1 MMRSRRSVEWPKPLP
16 QITVFAFQTIDV
28 RADEPDSTQR
38 CLGGIAVR
46 VADIQFHIQKA
57 RMSSWSRRISFQV
70 DVAGIIQIMGT
81 SLYSRSDTPIR
92 ELLQNAHDAIQRR
105 RLNDLSYKGQIQIR
119 TDPEKHTLEVSD
131 DGIGL
136 TADEAE
142 KYLGTLGIGI
152 TGLLKG
158 RHPSADAP
166 AAVGDMLIGQF
177 GIGLFSAFLLADRI
191 VVESRKV
198 GGDEGIRWA
207 AGEGTEIELQ
217 SCDRTEPG
225 TTIRLE
231 LKEDHHKLAE
241 SPAAIEAAVK
251 EYADYLPIP
260 IHVNGMAQRANVIN
274 AAWFDPTPDP
284 EAVELALEEKF
295 SEAPLDIIPIRVESP
310 VSIAGALYVTP
321 QRTPGFAGEP
331 VLTTTIRR
339 MVISRDTQGL
349 LPQWA
354 TFLRGVL
361 ELNDCSPTASREDLV
376 RDAKFEAVRIQLE
389 KMLFEHFEGLMKSD
403 PARLEA
409 VLSWHRY
416 SLAGAALSDR
426 RLRDLL
432 RQTYR
437 FMTSA
442 GPMTCDEILNRSA
455 ADPLF
460 ESESDRV
467 VWYNTDRRQEQWV
480 NTLFN
485 RNDVPCVQTL
495 RSFEESLLAS
505 MAGDVATTKGESIDL
520 RIASPSADGF
530 ASQILGVHDMQD
542 APPEWQDFLE
552 STEARIM
559 IASFRTEQP
568 VMAFLNDRHE
578 LQKTYEELKRQG
590 TVPSGF
596 QRLIDSHFS
605 ADEPSRNE
613 VLLNRNHRLVKR
625 VLEQRPGT
633 PLASVLRLLV
643 ISALNSAGA
652 AVPLAAHSQQS
663 DDLDW
668 IAEALWGQKR

>member
-1 MMRSRRSVEWPKPLP
+1 
-16 QITVFAFQTIDV
+16 
-28 RADEPDSTQR
+28 
-38 CLGGIAVR
+38 
-46 VADIQFHIQKA
+46 
-57 RMSSWSRRISFQV
+57 MSSWSRRISFQV

-105 RLNDLSYKGQIQIR
+105 RLSDLSYKGQIQIW
-119 TDPEKHTLEVSD
+119 TDAERHTLEVRD

-158 RHPSADAP
+158 RHPSTGGAASAD
-166 AAVGDMLIGQF
+166 GEMLIGQF

-191 VVESRKV
+191 IVESRKL
-198 GGDEGIRWA
+198 GGHEGIRWT
-207 AGEGTEIELQ
+207 AGEGTEIDLQ

-225 TTIRLE
+225 TMIRLE
-231 LKEDHHKLAE
+231 LKPEFHKLAE
-241 SPAAIEAAVK
+241 TPAMIEAAVK

-260 IHVNGMAQRANVIN
+260 IYVNGTAQRANVIN
-274 AAWFDPTPDP
+274 AAWFDATPDP
-284 EAVELALEEKF
+284 EAVELALQEKF
-295 SEAPLDIIPIRVESP
+295 NESPLDIIPIRIEKP

-331 VLTTTIRR
+331 VVTTTIKR

-354 TFLRGVL
+354 SFLRGVL

-376 RDAKFEAVRIQLE
+376 RDAKFEVARQQLE
-389 KMLFEHFEGLMKSD
+389 RLLFEHFERLAKEN
-403 PARLEA
+403 PAQLEA
-409 VLSWHRY
+409 VMSWHRY

-437 FMTSA
+437 FTTSA
-442 GPMTCDEILNRSA
+442 GPLTCDEILARST

-460 ESESDRV
+460 ESDSDRV
-467 VWYNTDRRQEQWV
+467 LWYNTDRRQERWV
-480 NTLFN
+480 NSLFAQN
-485 RNDVPCVQTL
+485 EVPCVQTL
-495 RSFEESLLAS
+495 RSFEESLLAA
-505 MAGDVATTKGESIDL
+505 MTGDVATAKGESIDL

-530 ASQILGVHDMQD
+530 ASQILGVKEMED
-542 APPEWQDFLE
+542 ASPEWQDFLS
-552 STEARIM
+552 STGARVM
-559 IASFRTEQP
+559 VATFRTSQP

-578 LQKTYEELKRQG
+578 LQRTYEELKRQG
-590 TVPSGF
+590 TVPAGF

-605 ADEPSRNE
+605 GDEPSRNE

-625 VLEQRPGT
+625 TLEQRPGT

-652 AVPLAAHSQQS
+652 AVPREAQSQQS

>member
-1 MMRSRRSVEWPKPLP
+1 
-16 QITVFAFQTIDV
+16 
-28 RADEPDSTQR
+28 
-38 CLGGIAVR
+38 
-46 VADIQFHIQKA
+46 
-57 RMSSWSRRISFQV
+57 MSNWSRRISFQV

-105 RLNDLSYKGQIQIR
+105 RLVDLSYKGQIHIR
-119 TDPEKHTLEVSD
+119 TDPENHTLEVSD

-158 RHPSADAP
+158 RHPSAAT
-166 AAVGDMLIGQF
+166 ATATGEMLIGQF

-191 VVESRKV
+191 IVESRKL
-198 GGDEGIRWA
+198 GGHEGIRWT
-207 AGEGTEIELQ
+207 AGEGTEIDLQ

-225 TTIRLE
+225 TSIRLE
-231 LKEDHHKLAE
+231 LKSDFHKLAE
-241 SPAAIEAAVK
+241 SPAQIEAAIK

-260 IHVNGMAQRANVIN
+260 IYLNGTAQRANVIN

-295 SEAPLDIIPIRVESP
+295 NEAPLDIIPIRVERP

-331 VLTTTIRR
+331 VVTTTIKR
-339 MVISRDTQGL
+339 MVIARDTQGL
-349 LPQWA
+349 LPPWA
-354 TFLRGVL
+354 SFLRGVL

-376 RDAKFEAVRIQLE
+376 RDSKFEAVRQQLE
-389 KMLFEHFEGLMKSD
+389 GILFEHFEGLVKAD

-409 VLSWHRY
+409 VLTWHRY

-437 FMTSA
+437 FTTSA
-442 GPMTCDEILNRSA
+442 GPLTCDEIIFRSP

-460 ESESDRV
+460 ETDADRV
-467 VWYNTDRRQEQWV
+467 VWYNTDRRQERWV
-480 NTLFN
+480 NSLFGSSE
-485 RNDVPCVQTL
+485 VPCVQTL
-495 RSFEESLLAS
+495 RSFEESLLAA
-505 MAGDVATTKGESIDL
+505 MAGDISTTKGEAVDL
-520 RIASPSADGF
+520 RIASPSAQGF
-530 ASQILGVHDMQD
+530 ASQILGVRDMED
-542 APPEWQDFLE
+542 ASPEWQDFL
-552 STEARIM
+552 SATDARVM
-559 IASFRTEQP
+559 VATFRTDQP

-578 LQKTYEELKRQG
+578 LQRTYEELKRQG
-590 TVPSGF
+590 TVPAGF
-596 QRLIDSHFS
+596 QRLIDSHFQS
-605 ADEPSRNE
+605 DEPARNE

-625 VLEQRPGT
+625 VLEQRAGT

-643 ISALNSAGA
+643 VSALNSAGA
-652 AVPLAAHSQQS
+652 AVPREAQSQQS

-668 IAEALWGQKR
+668 IAEALWGQKK

>member
-1 MMRSRRSVEWPKPLP
+1 
-16 QITVFAFQTIDV
+16 
-28 RADEPDSTQR
+28 
-38 CLGGIAVR
+38 
-46 VADIQFHIQKA
+46 
-57 RMSSWSRRISFQV
+57 MSSWSRRISFQV

-105 RLNDLSYKGQIQIR
+105 RLSDLSYKGQINIR
-119 TDPEKHTLEVSD
+119 TDAEQHTLEVSD

-158 RHPSADAP
+158 RHPSAAGN
-166 AAVGDMLIGQF
+166 ASAEGEMLIGQF

-191 VVESRKV
+191 IVESRKV
-198 GGDEGIRWA
+198 GGHEGIRWT
-207 AGEGTEIELQ
+207 AGEGTAIDLQ

-231 LKEDHHKLAE
+231 LKSDFHKLAE
-241 SPAAIEAAVK
+241 TPAQIEAAIK

-260 IHVNGMAQRANVIN
+260 IYLNGTAQRANVIN
-274 AAWFDPTPDP
+274 AAWFDPTPDA

-295 SEAPLDIIPIRVESP
+295 NEAPLDIIPIRVEKP

-331 VLTTTIRR
+331 VVTTTIKR

-376 RDAKFEAVRIQLE
+376 RDAKFEAARLQLE
-389 KMLFEHFEGLMKSD
+389 KMLFEHFEKLAKTD
-403 PARLEA
+403 PSRLEA

-437 FMTSA
+437 FTTSA
-442 GPMTCDEILNRSA
+442 GALTCDEILARSA

-460 ESESDRV
+460 ETDADRV
-467 VWYNTDRRQEQWV
+467 LWYNTDRRQERWV
-480 NTLFN
+480 NSLFAQT
-485 RNDVPCVQTL
+485 DAPCVQTL
-495 RSFEESLLAS
+495 RSFEESLLAA
-505 MAGDVATTKGESIDL
+505 MTGDVAAAKGESIDL
-520 RIASPSADGF
+520 RVASPSASGF
-530 ASQILGVHDMQD
+530 ASQILGVQDMED
-542 APPEWQDFLE
+542 ASPEWQDFLS
-552 STEARIM
+552 STEARVM
-559 IASFRTEQP
+559 VATFRTDQP

-590 TVPSGF
+590 TVPAGF
-596 QRLIDSHFS
+596 QRLIDSHFEG
-605 ADEPSRNE
+605 DEPARNE

-625 VLEQRPGT
+625 VLEQRAGT

-643 ISALNSAGA
+643 VSALNSAGA
-652 AVPLAAHSQQS
+652 AVPRAVQSQQS

-668 IAEALWGQKR
+668 IAEALWGQKKS

>member
-1 MMRSRRSVEWPKPLP
+1 
-16 QITVFAFQTIDV
+16 
-28 RADEPDSTQR
+28 
-38 CLGGIAVR
+38 
-46 VADIQFHIQKA
+46 
-57 RMSSWSRRISFQV
+57 
-70 DVAGIIQIMGT
+70 MGT

-105 RLNDLSYKGQIQIR
+105 RLSDLSYKGQINIR
-119 TDPEKHTLEVSD
+119 TDAEQHTLEVSD

-158 RHPSADAP
+158 RHPSAAGN
-166 AAVGDMLIGQF
+166 ASAEGEMLIGQF

-191 VVESRKV
+191 IVESRKV
-198 GGDEGIRWA
+198 GGHEGIRWT
-207 AGEGTEIELQ
+207 AGEGTAIDLE

-231 LKEDHHKLAE
+231 LKSDFHKLAE
-241 SPAAIEAAVK
+241 TPAQIEAAIK

-260 IHVNGMAQRANVIN
+260 IYLNGTAQRANVIN
-274 AAWFDPTPDP
+274 AAWFDATPDA

-295 SEAPLDIIPIRVESP
+295 NEAPLDIIPIRVEKP

-331 VLTTTIRR
+331 VVTTTIKR

-376 RDAKFEAVRIQLE
+376 RDAKFEAARLQLE
-389 KMLFEHFEGLMKSD
+389 KMLFEHFEKLAKTD
-403 PARLEA
+403 PSRLEA

-437 FMTSA
+437 FTTSA
-442 GPMTCDEILNRSA
+442 GALTCDEILARSA

-460 ESESDRV
+460 ETDADRV
-467 VWYNTDRRQEQWV
+467 LWYNTDRRQERWV
-480 NTLFN
+480 NSLFAQT
-485 RNDVPCVQTL
+485 DAPCVQTL
-495 RSFEESLLAS
+495 RSFEESLLAA
-505 MAGDVATTKGESIDL
+505 MTGDVAATKGESIDL
-520 RIASPSADGF
+520 RVASPSASGF
-530 ASQILGVHDMQD
+530 ASQILGVQDMED
-542 APPEWQDFLE
+542 ASPEWQDFLS
-552 STEARIM
+552 STEARVM
-559 IASFRTEQP
+559 VATFRTDQP

-590 TVPSGF
+590 TVPAGF
-596 QRLIDSHFS
+596 QRLIDSHFEG
-605 ADEPSRNE
+605 DEPARNE

-625 VLEQRPGT
+625 VLEQRAGT

-643 ISALNSAGA
+643 VSALNSAGA
-652 AVPLAAHSQQS
+652 AVPRAVQSQQS

-668 IAEALWGQKR
+668 IAEALWGQKKS

>member
-1 MMRSRRSVEWPKPLP
+1 
-16 QITVFAFQTIDV
+16 
-28 RADEPDSTQR
+28 
-38 CLGGIAVR
+38 
-46 VADIQFHIQKA
+46 
-57 RMSSWSRRISFQV
+57 MSSWSRRISFQV

-105 RLNDLSYKGQIQIR
+105 RLSDLTYKGEIQIR
-119 TDPEKHTLEVSD
+119 TDAEKHTLEVSD

-142 KYLGTLGIGI
+142 RYLGTLGIGI

-158 RHPSADAP
+158 RHPSAAGQ
-166 AAVGDMLIGQF
+166 AQAEGDMLIGQF

-191 VVESRKV
+191 IVESRKV
-198 GGDEGIRWA
+198 NGHEGIRWT
-207 AGEGTEIELQ
+207 AGEGTEIDLQ

-231 LKEDHHKLAE
+231 LKSDFHKLAE
-241 SPAAIEAAVK
+241 SPAQIEAAIK

-260 IHVNGMAQRANVIN
+260 IYLNGTAQRANVIN

-295 SEAPLDIIPIRVESP
+295 NEAPLDIIPIRVEKP

-331 VLTTTIRR
+331 VVTTTIKR

-354 TFLRGVL
+354 SFLRGVL

-376 RDAKFEAVRIQLE
+376 RDAKFEAARAQLE
-389 KMLFEHFEGLMKSD
+389 KMLFEHFEKLAKTD
-403 PARLEA
+403 PSRLEA

-437 FMTSA
+437 FTTSA
-442 GPMTCDEILNRSA
+442 GPLTCDEILSRSA

-460 ESESDRV
+460 ETDADRV
-467 VWYNTDRRQEQWV
+467 LWYNTDRRQERWV
-480 NTLFN
+480 NSLFAQT
-485 RNDVPCVQTL
+485 DAPCVQTL
-495 RSFEESLLAS
+495 RSFEESLLAA
-505 MAGDVATTKGESIDL
+505 MTGDVAATKGESIDL
-520 RIASPSADGF
+520 RVASPSANNF
-530 ASQILGVHDMQD
+530 ASQILGVQDMED
-542 APPEWQDFLE
+542 ASAEWQDFLS
-552 STEARIM
+552 STEARVM
-559 IASFRTEQP
+559 VATFRTDQP

-590 TVPSGF
+590 TVPAGF
-596 QRLIDSHFS
+596 QRLIDSHFDS
-605 ADEPSRNE
+605 DEPARNE

-643 ISALNSAGA
+643 VSALNSAGA
-652 AVPLAAHSQQS
+652 AVPREAQTQQS

>member
-1 MMRSRRSVEWPKPLP
+1 MP
-16 QITVFAFQTIDV
+16 
-28 RADEPDSTQR
+28 
-38 CLGGIAVR
+38 
-46 VADIQFHIQKA
+46 
-57 RMSSWSRRISFQV
+57 SWSRRISFQV

-105 RLNDLSYKGQIQIR
+105 RLNDLSYKGRILIR
-119 TDPEKHTLEVSD
+119 TDPVLHTLEVSD

-158 RHPSADAP
+158 RHPSATETTAS
-166 AAVGDMLIGQF
+166 GGEMLIGQF

-191 VVESRKV
+191 IVESRKV
-198 GGDEGIRWA
+198 GGHEGIRWT
-207 AGEGTEIELQ
+207 AGEGTDIDLQ

-231 LKEDHHKLAE
+231 LKSDFHKLAE
-241 SPAAIEAAVK
+241 TPAQIEAAIK

-260 IHVNGMAQRANVIN
+260 IYLNGQPQRANLIN
-274 AAWFDPTPDP
+274 AAWFDATPDP

-295 SEAPLDIIPIRVESP
+295 NESPLDIIPIRVERP

-331 VLTTTIRR
+331 VVTTTIRR

-349 LPQWA
+349 LPHWA
-354 TFLRGVL
+354 SFLRGVL

-376 RDAKFEAVRIQLE
+376 RDASFEAARSQLE
-389 KMLFEHFEGLMKSD
+389 KMLFEHFEGLVRKD

-432 RQTYR
+432 RHTYR
-437 FMTSA
+437 FTTSA
-442 GPMTCDEILNRSA
+442 GPLTCDEILAASA

-460 ESESDRV
+460 ETESDRV
-467 VWYNTDRRQEQWV
+467 VWYNTDRRQERWV
-480 NTLFN
+480 NSLFGQ
-485 RNDVPCVQTL
+485 NDVPCVQTL
-495 RSFEESLLAS
+495 RSFEESLLAA
-505 MAGDVATTKGESIDL
+505 MTGDAAAAQGESIDL
-520 RIASPSADGF
+520 RIASPSANGF
-530 ASQILGVHDMQD
+530 ATQILGVQDMED
-542 APPEWQDFLE
+542 ASAEWQGFLAA
-552 STEARIM
+552 TEARVM
-559 IASFRTEQP
+559 VATFRTAQP

-578 LQKTYEELKRQG
+578 LQKTYEELKQQG
-590 TVPSGF
+590 TVPAGF
-596 QRLIDSHFS
+596 QRLIDSHFQGEQP
-605 ADEPSRNE
+605 ARNE

-643 ISALNSAGA
+643 VSALSSAGA
-652 AVPLAAHSQQS
+652 AVPRQVQSQQS

-668 IAEALWGQKR
+668 IAEALWGKNQS

>member
-1 MMRSRRSVEWPKPLP
+1 
-16 QITVFAFQTIDV
+16 
-28 RADEPDSTQR
+28 
-38 CLGGIAVR
+38 
-46 VADIQFHIQKA
+46 
-57 RMSSWSRRISFQV
+57 MSSWSRRISFQV

-105 RLNDLSYKGQIQIR
+105 RLSDLSYKGEIRIR
-119 TDPEKHTLEVSD
+119 TDAEKHTLEVSD

-142 KYLGTLGIGI
+142 RYLGTLGIGI

-158 RHPSADAP
+158 RHPSAAGQ
-166 AAVGDMLIGQF
+166 AQAEGDMLIGQF

-198 GGDEGIRWA
+198 NGHEGIRWT
-207 AGEGTEIELQ
+207 AGEGTEIDLQ

-231 LKEDHHKLAE
+231 LKSDFYKLAE
-241 SPAAIEAAVK
+241 SPAQIEAAIK

-260 IHVNGMAQRANVIN
+260 IYLNGTAQRANVIN

-295 SEAPLDIIPIRVESP
+295 NEAPLDIIPIRVEKP

-331 VLTTTIRR
+331 VVTTTIKR

-354 TFLRGVL
+354 SFLRGVL

-376 RDAKFEAVRIQLE
+376 RDAKFEAARAQLE
-389 KMLFEHFEGLMKSD
+389 KMLFEHFEKLAKTD
-403 PARLEA
+403 PSRLEA

-437 FMTSA
+437 FTTSA
-442 GPMTCDEILNRSA
+442 GPLTCDEILARSA

-460 ESESDRV
+460 ETDADRV
-467 VWYNTDRRQEQWV
+467 LWYNTDRRQERWV
-480 NTLFN
+480 NSLFAQT
-485 RNDVPCVQTL
+485 DAPCVQTL
-495 RSFEESLLAS
+495 RSFEESLLAA
-505 MAGDVATTKGESIDL
+505 MTGDVAANKGESIDL
-520 RIASPSADGF
+520 RVASPSANNF
-530 ASQILGVHDMQD
+530 ASQILGVQDMED
-542 APPEWQDFLE
+542 ASAEWQDFLS
-552 STEARIM
+552 STEARVM
-559 IASFRTEQP
+559 VATFRTDQP

-590 TVPSGF
+590 TVPAGF
-596 QRLIDSHFS
+596 QRLIDSHFDS
-605 ADEPSRNE
+605 DEPARNE

-643 ISALNSAGA
+643 VSALNSAGA
-652 AVPLAAHSQQS
+652 AVPREAQTQQS

>member
-1 MMRSRRSVEWPKPLP
+1 
-16 QITVFAFQTIDV
+16 
-28 RADEPDSTQR
+28 
-38 CLGGIAVR
+38 
-46 VADIQFHIQKA
+46 
-57 RMSSWSRRISFQV
+57 
-70 DVAGIIQIMGT
+70 MGT

-105 RLNDLSYKGQIQIR
+105 RLSDLSYKGQIDIR
-119 TDPEKHTLEVSD
+119 TNAEKHTLEVSD

-158 RHPSADAP
+158 RHPSAAGT
-166 AAVGDMLIGQF
+166 ASAEGAMLIGQF

-191 VVESRKV
+191 IVESRKV
-198 GGDEGIRWA
+198 GGHEGIRWT
-207 AGEGTEIELQ
+207 AGEGTEIDLQ

-231 LKEDHHKLAE
+231 LKSDFHKLAE
-241 SPAAIEAAVK
+241 SPAQIEAAIK

-260 IHVNGMAQRANVIN
+260 IYLNGTAQRANVIN
-274 AAWFDPTPDP
+274 AAWFDPTPDV

-295 SEAPLDIIPIRVESP
+295 NEAPLDIIPIRVEKP

-331 VLTTTIRR
+331 VVTTTIKR

-354 TFLRGVL
+354 SFLRGVL

-376 RDAKFEAVRIQLE
+376 RDSKFEAVRTQLE
-389 KMLFEHFEGLMKSD
+389 KMLFEHFEKLAKTD
-403 PARLEA
+403 PSRLEA

-437 FMTSA
+437 FTTSA
-442 GPMTCDEILNRSA
+442 GPLTCDEILARSA
-455 ADPLF
+455 AAPPF
-460 ESESDRV
+460 ETDADRV
-467 VWYNTDRRQEQWV
+467 LWYNTDRRQERWV
-480 NTLFN
+480 NSLFAQTEA
-485 RNDVPCVQTL
+485 PCVQTL
-495 RSFEESLLAS
+495 RSFEESLLAA
-505 MAGDVATTKGESIDL
+505 MTGDVATTKGESIDL
-520 RIASPSADGF
+520 RVASPSASGF
-530 ASQILGVHDMQD
+530 ASQILGVQDMED
-542 APPEWQDFLE
+542 APAEWQDFLS
-552 STEARIM
+552 STEARVM
-559 IASFRTEQP
+559 VATFRTDQP

-590 TVPSGF
+590 TVPAGF
-596 QRLIDSHFS
+596 QRLIDSHFDS
-605 ADEPSRNE
+605 DEPARNE

-625 VLEQRPGT
+625 VLEQRAGT

-643 ISALNSAGA
+643 VSALNSAGA
-652 AVPLAAHSQQS
+652 AVPRAVQSQQS

-668 IAEALWGQKR
+668 IAEALWGQKKS

>member
-1 MMRSRRSVEWPKPLP
+1 
-16 QITVFAFQTIDV
+16 
-28 RADEPDSTQR
+28 
-38 CLGGIAVR
+38 
-46 VADIQFHIQKA
+46 
-57 RMSSWSRRISFQV
+57 MSSWSRRISFQV

-105 RLNDLSYKGQIQIR
+105 RLSDLSYKGQINIR
-119 TDPEKHTLEVSD
+119 TNAEQHTLEVSD

-158 RHPSADAP
+158 RHPSA
-166 AAVGDMLIGQF
+166 VGNASAEGEMLIGQF

-191 VVESRKV
+191 IVESRKV
-198 GGDEGIRWA
+198 GGHEGIRWT
-207 AGEGTEIELQ
+207 AGEGTAIDLQ

-231 LKEDHHKLAE
+231 LKSDFHKLAE
-241 SPAAIEAAVK
+241 TPAQIEAAIK

-260 IHVNGMAQRANVIN
+260 IYLNGTAQRANVIN
-274 AAWFDPTPDP
+274 AAWFDPTPDA

-295 SEAPLDIIPIRVESP
+295 NEAPLDIIPIRVEKP

-331 VLTTTIRR
+331 VVTTTIKR

-376 RDAKFEAVRIQLE
+376 RDAKFEAARLQLE
-389 KMLFEHFEGLMKSD
+389 KMLFEHFEKLAKTD
-403 PARLEA
+403 PSRLEA

-437 FMTSA
+437 FTTSA
-442 GPMTCDEILNRSA
+442 GALTCDEILARSA

-460 ESESDRV
+460 ETDADRV
-467 VWYNTDRRQEQWV
+467 LWYNTDRRQERWV
-480 NTLFN
+480 NSLFAQT
-485 RNDVPCVQTL
+485 DAPCVQTL
-495 RSFEESLLAS
+495 RSFEESLLAA
-505 MAGDVATTKGESIDL
+505 MTGDVAAAKGESIDL
-520 RIASPSADGF
+520 RVASPSASGF
-530 ASQILGVHDMQD
+530 ASQILGVQDMED
-542 APPEWQDFLE
+542 ASPEWQDFLS
-552 STEARIM
+552 STEARVM
-559 IASFRTEQP
+559 VATFRTDQP

-590 TVPSGF
+590 TVPAGF
-596 QRLIDSHFS
+596 QRLIDSHFEG
-605 ADEPSRNE
+605 DEPARNE

-625 VLEQRPGT
+625 VLEQRAGT

-643 ISALNSAGA
+643 VSALNSAGA
-652 AVPLAAHSQQS
+652 AVPRAVQSQQS

-668 IAEALWGQKR
+668 IAEALWGQKKS

>member
-1 MMRSRRSVEWPKPLP
+1 
-16 QITVFAFQTIDV
+16 
-28 RADEPDSTQR
+28 
-38 CLGGIAVR
+38 
-46 VADIQFHIQKA
+46 
-57 RMSSWSRRISFQV
+57 MSSWSRRISFQV

-105 RLNDLSYKGQIQIR
+105 RLVDLSYKGQIHIR
-119 TDPEKHTLEVSD
+119 TNSEEHTLEVSD

-158 RHPSADAP
+158 RHPSAAG
-166 AAVGDMLIGQF
+166 AAAGGEMLIGQF

-191 VVESRKV
+191 IVESRKLN
-198 GGDEGIRWA
+198 GDEGIRWA
-207 AGEGTEIELQ
+207 AGEGTEIDLQ

-225 TTIRLE
+225 TMIRLE
-231 LKEDHHKLAE
+231 LKSDYHKLAE
-241 SPAAIEAAVK
+241 TPAAIEAAIK

-260 IHVNGMAQRANVIN
+260 IYLNGTAQRANVIN
-274 AAWFDPTPDP
+274 AAWFDPTPDA

-295 SEAPLDIIPIRVESP
+295 NEAPLDIIPIRVEKP

-331 VLTTTIRR
+331 VVTTTIKR

-349 LPQWA
+349 LPHWA
-354 TFLRGVL
+354 SFLRGVL

-376 RDAKFEAVRIQLE
+376 RDAKFEAARAQLE
-389 KMLFEHFEGLMKSD
+389 KMLFEHFEGLVRTD

-426 RLRDLL
+426 RLRELL

-437 FMTSA
+437 FTTSA
-442 GPMTCDEILNRSA
+442 GALTCDEILARSA

-460 ESESDRV
+460 ESEADRV
-467 VWYNTDRRQEQWV
+467 IWYNTDRRQERWV
-480 NTLFN
+480 NSLFAQ
-485 RNDVPCVQTL
+485 NDAPCVQTL
-495 RSFEESLLAS
+495 RSFEESLLAA
-505 MAGDVATTKGESIDL
+505 MTGDVSASKGESIDL
-520 RIASPSADGF
+520 RIASPSANGF
-530 ASQILGVHDMQD
+530 ASQILGVHDMED
-542 APPEWQDFLE
+542 ASAEWQDFLS
-552 STEARIM
+552 STEARVM
-559 IASFRTEQP
+559 VATFRTDQP

-590 TVPSGF
+590 TVPAGF
-596 QRLIDSHFS
+596 QRLIDSHFEG
-605 ADEPSRNE
+605 DEPARNE

-643 ISALNSAGA
+643 VSALNSAGA
-652 AVPLAAHSQQS
+652 AVPREAQSQQS

-668 IAEALWGQKR
+668 IAEALWGQKK

>member
-1 MMRSRRSVEWPKPLP
+1 
-16 QITVFAFQTIDV
+16 
-28 RADEPDSTQR
+28 
-38 CLGGIAVR
+38 
-46 VADIQFHIQKA
+46 
-57 RMSSWSRRISFQV
+57 
-70 DVAGIIQIMGT
+70 MGT

-105 RLNDLSYKGQIQIR
+105 RLVDLSYKGQIDIR
-119 TDPEKHTLEVSD
+119 TDPVNHTLEVSD

-136 TADEAE
+136 TAEEAE

-158 RHPSADAP
+158 RHPSAAGV
-166 AAVGDMLIGQF
+166 ATSGGEMLIGQF

-191 VVESRKV
+191 IVESRKL
-198 GGDEGIRWA
+198 GGHEGIRWT
-207 AGEGTEIELQ
+207 AGEGTEIDLQ

-225 TTIRLE
+225 TMIRLE
-231 LKEDHHKLAE
+231 LKSDFHKLAE
-241 SPAAIEAAVK
+241 SPAAIEAAIK

-260 IHVNGMAQRANVIN
+260 IFVNGTAQRANVIN

-295 SEAPLDIIPIRVESP
+295 SEAPLDIIPLRVEKP

-331 VLTTTIRR
+331 VVTTTIKR
-339 MVISRDTQGL
+339 MVISRDTKGL
-349 LPQWA
+349 LPPWA
-354 TFLRGVL
+354 SFLRGVL

-376 RDAKFEAVRIQLE
+376 RDAKFEIARALLE
-389 KMLFEHFEGLMKSD
+389 KLLFEHFEGLMKSD

-409 VLSWHRY
+409 VMSWHRY
-416 SLAGAALSDR
+416 SLAGAALADR

-437 FMTSA
+437 FTTSA
-442 GPMTCDEILNRSA
+442 GSLTCDEILARSQ

-467 VWYNTDRRQEQWV
+467 VWYNTDRRQERWV
-480 NTLFN
+480 NSLFA
-485 RNDVPCVQTL
+485 RSEIPCVQTL
-495 RSFEESLLAS
+495 RSFEESLLAA
-505 MAGDVATTKGESIDL
+505 MTGDVSSAKGESIDL
-520 RIASPSADGF
+520 RIASPSAEGF
-530 ASQILGVHDMQD
+530 ASQILGVQEMED
-542 APPEWQDFLE
+542 ASPEWQDFLS

-559 IASFRTEQP
+559 IATFRTDQP

-590 TVPSGF
+590 TVPAGF
-596 QRLIDSHFS
+596 QRLIDSHFQ
-605 ADEPSRNE
+605 ADEPARNE

-643 ISALNSAGA
+643 VSALNSAGA
-652 AVPLAAHSQQS
+652 AVPREAQSQQS

>member
-1 MMRSRRSVEWPKPLP
+1 
-16 QITVFAFQTIDV
+16 
-28 RADEPDSTQR
+28 
-38 CLGGIAVR
+38 
-46 VADIQFHIQKA
+46 
-57 RMSSWSRRISFQV
+57 MSNWSRRISFQV

-105 RLNDLSYKGQIQIR
+105 RLVDLSYKGQIHIR
-119 TDPEKHTLEVSD
+119 TDAENHTLEVSD

-158 RHPSADAP
+158 RHPSAATAT
-166 AAVGDMLIGQF
+166 AAGEMLIGQF

-191 VVESRKV
+191 IVESRKL
-198 GGDEGIRWA
+198 GGHEGIRWT
-207 AGEGTEIELQ
+207 AGEGTEIDLQ
-217 SCDRTEPG
+217 SCDRTDPG
-225 TTIRLE
+225 TSIRLE
-231 LKEDHHKLAE
+231 LKSDFHKLAE
-241 SPAAIEAAVK
+241 SPAQIEAAIK

-260 IHVNGMAQRANVIN
+260 IYLNGTAQRANVIN

-295 SEAPLDIIPIRVESP
+295 NEAPLDIIPIRVERP

-331 VLTTTIRR
+331 VVTTTIKR
-339 MVISRDTQGL
+339 MVIARDTQGL
-349 LPQWA
+349 LPAWA
-354 TFLRGVL
+354 SFLRGVL

-376 RDAKFEAVRIQLE
+376 RDSKFEAVRQQLE
-389 KMLFEHFEGLMKSD
+389 KILFEHFEGLVKAD

-409 VLSWHRY
+409 VLTWHRY

-437 FMTSA
+437 FTTSA
-442 GPMTCDEILNRSA
+442 GLLTCDEIVFRSP

-460 ESESDRV
+460 ETDADRV
-467 VWYNTDRRQEQWV
+467 VWYNTDRRQERWV
-480 NTLFN
+480 NSLFGSSE
-485 RNDVPCVQTL
+485 VPCVQTL
-495 RSFEESLLAS
+495 RSFEESLLAA
-505 MAGDVATTKGESIDL
+505 MAGDISATKGEAVDL
-520 RIASPSADGF
+520 RIASPSAQGF
-530 ASQILGVHDMQD
+530 ASQILGVRDMED
-542 APPEWQDFLE
+542 ASPEWQDFL
-552 STEARIM
+552 SATDARVM
-559 IASFRTEQP
+559 VATFRTDQP

-578 LQKTYEELKRQG
+578 LQRTYEELKRQG
-590 TVPSGF
+590 TVPAGF
-596 QRLIDSHFS
+596 QRLIDSHFQS
-605 ADEPSRNE
+605 DEPARNE

-625 VLEQRPGT
+625 VLEQRAGT

-643 ISALNSAGA
+643 VSALNSAGA
-652 AVPLAAHSQQS
+652 AVPREAQSQQS

-668 IAEALWGQKR
+668 IAEALWGQKK

>member
-1 MMRSRRSVEWPKPLP
+1 
-16 QITVFAFQTIDV
+16 
-28 RADEPDSTQR
+28 
-38 CLGGIAVR
+38 
-46 VADIQFHIQKA
+46 
-57 RMSSWSRRISFQV
+57 MSSWSRRISFQV

-105 RLNDLSYKGQIQIR
+105 RLSDLSYKGQINIR
-119 TDPEKHTLEVSD
+119 TDAERHTLEVSD

-158 RHPSADAP
+158 RHPSAAGN
-166 AAVGDMLIGQF
+166 ASAEGEMLIGQF

-191 VVESRKV
+191 IVESRKV
-198 GGDEGIRWA
+198 GGHEGIRWT
-207 AGEGTEIELQ
+207 AGEGTAIDLQ

-231 LKEDHHKLAE
+231 LKSDFHKLAE
-241 SPAAIEAAVK
+241 TPAQIEAAIK

-260 IHVNGMAQRANVIN
+260 IYLNGTAQRANVIN
-274 AAWFDPTPDP
+274 AAWFDPTPDA

-295 SEAPLDIIPIRVESP
+295 NEAPLDIIPIRVEKP

-331 VLTTTIRR
+331 VVTTTIKR

-376 RDAKFEAVRIQLE
+376 RDAKFEAARLQLE
-389 KMLFEHFEGLMKSD
+389 KMLFEHFEKLAKTD
-403 PARLEA
+403 PSRLEA

-437 FMTSA
+437 FTTSA
-442 GPMTCDEILNRSA
+442 GALTCDEILARSA

-460 ESESDRV
+460 ETDADRV
-467 VWYNTDRRQEQWV
+467 LWYNTDRRQERWV
-480 NTLFN
+480 NSLFAQT
-485 RNDVPCVQTL
+485 DAPCVQTL
-495 RSFEESLLAS
+495 RSFEESLLAA
-505 MAGDVATTKGESIDL
+505 MTGDVAAAKGESIDL
-520 RIASPSADGF
+520 RVASPSASGF
-530 ASQILGVHDMQD
+530 ASQILGVQDMED
-542 APPEWQDFLE
+542 ASPEWQDFLS
-552 STEARIM
+552 STEARVM
-559 IASFRTEQP
+559 VATFRTDQP

-590 TVPSGF
+590 TVPAGF
-596 QRLIDSHFS
+596 QRLIDSHFEG
-605 ADEPSRNE
+605 DEPARNE

-625 VLEQRPGT
+625 VLEQRAGT

-643 ISALNSAGA
+643 VSALNSAGA
-652 AVPLAAHSQQS
+652 AVPRAVQSQQS

-668 IAEALWGQKR
+668 IAEALWGQKKS

>member
-1 MMRSRRSVEWPKPLP
+1 
-16 QITVFAFQTIDV
+16 
-28 RADEPDSTQR
+28 
-38 CLGGIAVR
+38 
-46 VADIQFHIQKA
+46 
-57 RMSSWSRRISFQV
+57 
-70 DVAGIIQIMGT
+70 MGT

-105 RLNDLSYKGQIQIR
+105 RLSDLSYKGQINIR
-119 TDPEKHTLEVSD
+119 TDAERHTLEVSD

-158 RHPSADAP
+158 RHPSAAGN
-166 AAVGDMLIGQF
+166 ASAEGEMLIGQF

-191 VVESRKV
+191 IVESRKV
-198 GGDEGIRWA
+198 GGHEGIRWT
-207 AGEGTEIELQ
+207 AGEGTAIDLE
-217 SCDRTEPG
+217 SCDRTDPG

-231 LKEDHHKLAE
+231 LKSDFHKLAE
-241 SPAAIEAAVK
+241 TPAQIEAAIK

-260 IHVNGMAQRANVIN
+260 IYLNGTAQRANVIN
-274 AAWFDPTPDP
+274 AAWFDATPDA

-295 SEAPLDIIPIRVESP
+295 NEAPLDIIPIRVEKP

-331 VLTTTIRR
+331 VVTTTIKR

-376 RDAKFEAVRIQLE
+376 RDAKFEAARLQLE
-389 KMLFEHFEGLMKSD
+389 KMLFEHFEKLAKTD
-403 PARLEA
+403 PSRLEA

-437 FMTSA
+437 FTTSA
-442 GPMTCDEILNRSA
+442 GALTCDEILARSA

-460 ESESDRV
+460 ETDADRV
-467 VWYNTDRRQEQWV
+467 LWYNTDRRQERWV
-480 NTLFN
+480 NSLFAQT
-485 RNDVPCVQTL
+485 DAPCVQTL
-495 RSFEESLLAS
+495 RSFEESLLAA
-505 MAGDVATTKGESIDL
+505 MTGDVAAAKGESIDL
-520 RIASPSADGF
+520 RVASPSASGF
-530 ASQILGVHDMQD
+530 ASQILGVQDMED
-542 APPEWQDFLE
+542 ASPEWQDFLS
-552 STEARIM
+552 STEARVM
-559 IASFRTEQP
+559 VATFRTDQP

-590 TVPSGF
+590 TVPAGF
-596 QRLIDSHFS
+596 QRLIDSHFEG
-605 ADEPSRNE
+605 DEPARNE

-625 VLEQRPGT
+625 VLEQRAGT

-643 ISALNSAGA
+643 VSALNSAGA
-652 AVPLAAHSQQS
+652 AVPRAVQSQQS

-668 IAEALWGQKR
+668 IAEALWGQKKS

>member
-1 MMRSRRSVEWPKPLP
+1 
-16 QITVFAFQTIDV
+16 
-28 RADEPDSTQR
+28 
-38 CLGGIAVR
+38 
-46 VADIQFHIQKA
+46 
-57 RMSSWSRRISFQV
+57 MSSWSRRISFQV

-105 RLNDLSYKGQIQIR
+105 RLSDLSYKGQINIR
-119 TDPEKHTLEVSD
+119 TDAERHTLEVSD

-158 RHPSADAP
+158 RHPSAAGN
-166 AAVGDMLIGQF
+166 ASAEGEMLIGQF

-191 VVESRKV
+191 IVESRKV
-198 GGDEGIRWA
+198 GGHEGIRWT
-207 AGEGTEIELQ
+207 AGEGTAIDLE
-217 SCDRTEPG
+217 SCDRTDPG

-231 LKEDHHKLAE
+231 LKSDFHKLAE
-241 SPAAIEAAVK
+241 TPAQIEAAIK

-260 IHVNGMAQRANVIN
+260 IYLNGTAQRANVIN
-274 AAWFDPTPDP
+274 AAWFDATPDA

-295 SEAPLDIIPIRVESP
+295 NEAPLDIIPIRVEKP

-331 VLTTTIRR
+331 VVTTTIKR

-376 RDAKFEAVRIQLE
+376 RDAKFEAARLQLE
-389 KMLFEHFEGLMKSD
+389 KMLFEHFEKLAKTD
-403 PARLEA
+403 PSRLEA

-437 FMTSA
+437 FTTSA
-442 GPMTCDEILNRSA
+442 GALTCDEILARSA

-460 ESESDRV
+460 ETDADRV
-467 VWYNTDRRQEQWV
+467 LWYNTDRRQERWV
-480 NTLFN
+480 NSLFAQT
-485 RNDVPCVQTL
+485 DAPCVQTL
-495 RSFEESLLAS
+495 RSFEESLLAA
-505 MAGDVATTKGESIDL
+505 MTGDVAAAKGESIDL
-520 RIASPSADGF
+520 RVASPSASGF
-530 ASQILGVHDMQD
+530 ASQILGVQDMED
-542 APPEWQDFLE
+542 ASPEWQDFLS
-552 STEARIM
+552 STEARVM
-559 IASFRTEQP
+559 VATFRTDQP

-590 TVPSGF
+590 TVPAGF
-596 QRLIDSHFS
+596 QRLIDSHFEG
-605 ADEPSRNE
+605 DEPARNE

-625 VLEQRPGT
+625 VLEQRAGT

-643 ISALNSAGA
+643 VSALNSAGA
-652 AVPLAAHSQQS
+652 AVPRAVQSQQS

-668 IAEALWGQKR
+668 IAEALWGQKKS

>member
-1 MMRSRRSVEWPKPLP
+1 
-16 QITVFAFQTIDV
+16 
-28 RADEPDSTQR
+28 
-38 CLGGIAVR
+38 
-46 VADIQFHIQKA
+46 
-57 RMSSWSRRISFQV
+57 MSNWSRRISFQV

-105 RLNDLSYKGQIQIR
+105 RLLDLSYKGQIHIR
-119 TDPEKHTLEVSD
+119 TDPDSRTLEVCD

-158 RHPSADAP
+158 RHPSAAT
-166 AAVGDMLIGQF
+166 ATTAGEMLIGQF

-191 VVESRKV
+191 IVESRKL
-198 GGDEGIRWA
+198 GGHEGIRWT

-217 SCDRTEPG
+217 SCDRSDPG
-225 TTIRLE
+225 TSIRLE
-231 LKEDHHKLAE
+231 LKSDFHKLAQ
-241 SPAAIEAAVK
+241 SPAQIEAAVK

-260 IHVNGMAQRANVIN
+260 IYLNGTAQRANVIN

-295 SEAPLDIIPIRVESP
+295 NEAPLDIIPIRMERP

-331 VLTTTIRR
+331 VVTTTIKR
-339 MVISRDTQGL
+339 MVIARDTQGL
-349 LPQWA
+349 LPPWA
-354 TFLRGVL
+354 SFLRGVL
-361 ELNDCSPTASREDLV
+361 ELNECSPTASREDLV
-376 RDAKFEAVRIQLE
+376 RDSRFEAVRQQLE
-389 KMLFEHFEGLMKSD
+389 RILFEHFEGLVKSD

-409 VLSWHRY
+409 VLTWHRY

-437 FMTSA
+437 FTTSA
-442 GPMTCDEILNRSA
+442 GPLTCDEIISRSV

-460 ESESDRV
+460 ETDADRV
-467 VWYNTDRRQEQWV
+467 VWYNTDRRQERWV
-480 NTLFN
+480 NSLFGQSE
-485 RNDVPCVQTL
+485 VPCVQTL
-495 RSFEESLLAS
+495 RSFEESLLAA
-505 MAGDVATTKGESIDL
+505 MAGDVSATKGEAVDL

-530 ASQILGVHDMQD
+530 ASQILGVRDMED
-542 APPEWQDFLE
+542 ASPEWQDFL
-552 STEARIM
+552 SATDARVM
-559 IASFRTEQP
+559 VATFRTDQP

-578 LQKTYEELKRQG
+578 LQRTYEELKRQG
-590 TVPSGF
+590 TVPAGF
-596 QRLIDSHFS
+596 QRLIDSHFQG
-605 ADEPSRNE
+605 DEPDRNE

-625 VLEQRPGT
+625 ALEQRAGT

-652 AVPLAAHSQQS
+652 AVPREAQSQQS

-668 IAEALWGQKR
+668 IAEALWGQKK

>member
-1 MMRSRRSVEWPKPLP
+1 
-16 QITVFAFQTIDV
+16 
-28 RADEPDSTQR
+28 
-38 CLGGIAVR
+38 
-46 VADIQFHIQKA
+46 
-57 RMSSWSRRISFQV
+57 MSSWSRRISFQV

-119 TDPEKHTLEVSD
+119 TDAQRHTLEVSD

-158 RHPSADAP
+158 RHPSSVG
-166 AAVGDMLIGQF
+166 AAAAAGEMLIGQF

-191 VVESRKV
+191 IVESRKV
-198 GGDEGIRWA
+198 GGHEGIRWT
-207 AGEGTEIELQ
+207 AGEGTEIDLQ

-231 LKEDHHKLAE
+231 LKSDFHKLAD
-241 SPAAIEAAVK
+241 SPAMIEAAVK
-251 EYADYLPIP
+251 EFADYLPVP
-260 IHVNGMAQRANVIN
+260 IYVNESPQRANVIN

-284 EAVELALEEKF
+284 ESVELALHEKF
-295 SEAPLDIIPIRVESP
+295 NESPLDIIPIRIEKP

-331 VLTTTIRR
+331 VVTTTIKR

-354 TFLRGVL
+354 SFLRGVL

-376 RDAKFEAVRIQLE
+376 RDAKFEAARQQLE
-389 KMLFEHFEGLMKSD
+389 RLLFEHFERLAKEN
-403 PARLEA
+403 PAQLEA
-409 VLSWHRY
+409 VMSWHRY

-437 FMTSA
+437 FTTSA
-442 GPMTCDEILNRSA
+442 GPLTCDEILARST

-460 ESESDRV
+460 ETDSDRV
-467 VWYNTDRRQEQWV
+467 LWYNTDRRQERWV
-480 NTLFN
+480 NSLFAQ
-485 RNDVPCVQTL
+485 NDVPCVQTL
-495 RSFEESLLAS
+495 RSFEESLLAA
-505 MAGDVATTKGESIDL
+505 MTGDVASARGESIDL

-530 ASQILGVHDMQD
+530 AAQILGVKEMED
-542 APPEWQDFLE
+542 ASAEWQDFLS
-552 STEARIM
+552 STGARVM
-559 IASFRTEQP
+559 VATFRTSQP

-578 LQKTYEELKRQG
+578 LQRTYEELKRQG
-590 TVPSGF
+590 TVPAGF

-605 ADEPSRNE
+605 TDEPSRNE
-613 VLLNRNHRLVKR
+613 VLLNRNHRLVR
-625 VLEQRPGT
+625 RTLEQRPGT

-652 AVPLAAHSQQS
+652 AVPREAQSQQS

-668 IAEALWGQKR
+668 IAEALWGQKK

>member
-1 MMRSRRSVEWPKPLP
+1 MEAVFHQFISISGFPRQAADGSGSGRQSADRVQFACPFHAPL
-16 QITVFAFQTIDV
+16 FD
-28 RADEPDSTQR
+28 
-38 CLGGIAVR
+38 
-46 VADIQFHIQKA
+46 HKKA
-57 RMSSWSRRISFQV
+57 RMSNWSRRISFQV

-105 RLNDLSYKGQIQIR
+105 RLVDLSYKGQIQIR
-119 TDPEKHTLEVSD
+119 TDPERHTLEVSD

-158 RHPSADAP
+158 RHPSATG
-166 AAVGDMLIGQF
+166 AAATGDMLIGQF

-191 VVESRKV
+191 IVESRKLN
-198 GGDEGIRWA
+198 GHEGIRWT

-225 TTIRLE
+225 TSITLE
-231 LKEDHHKLAE
+231 LKSDFRKLAE
-241 SPAAIEAAVK
+241 TPAAIETAIK

-260 IHVNGMAQRANVIN
+260 IYLNGTAQRANVIN
-274 AAWFDPTPDP
+274 AAWFDPTPDT

-295 SEAPLDIIPIRVESP
+295 NESPLDIIPIRVEKP

-331 VLTTTIRR
+331 VVTTTIKR

-349 LPQWA
+349 LPHWA
-354 TFLRGVL
+354 SFLRGVL

-376 RDAKFEAVRIQLE
+376 RDASFAAVRLQLE
-389 KMLFEHFEGLMKSD
+389 VILFEHFEGLMRTD

-409 VLSWHRY
+409 VLSCHRY

-432 RQTYR
+432 RRTYR
-437 FMTSA
+437 FSTSA
-442 GPMTCDEILNRSA
+442 GPLTCDEILNRSA

-460 ESESDRV
+460 ETDADRV
-467 VWYNTDRRQEQWV
+467 VWYNTDRRQERWV
-480 NTLFN
+480 NSLFAQN
-485 RNDVPCVQTL
+485 EAPCVQTL
-495 RSFEESLLAS
+495 RSFEDSLLAS
-505 MAGDVATTKGESIDL
+505 IAGDIAQQKGESIDL
-520 RIASPSADGF
+520 RIASPSGQGF
-530 ASQILGVHDMQD
+530 ASQVLGVQDMED
-542 APPEWQDFLE
+542 ASPEWQDFL
-552 STEARIM
+552 SCADARIM
-559 IASFRTEQP
+559 VATFRTDQP

-578 LQKTYEELKRQG
+578 LQKTYEDLKRQG

-596 QRLIDSHFS
+596 QRLIDSHFEG
-605 ADEPSRNE
+605 DEPERNE

-625 VLEQRPGT
+625 TLEQRPGT

-643 ISALNSAGA
+643 VSALNSAGA
-652 AVPLAAHSQQS
+652 AISRDAQSQQS

>member
-1 MMRSRRSVEWPKPLP
+1 
-16 QITVFAFQTIDV
+16 
-28 RADEPDSTQR
+28 
-38 CLGGIAVR
+38 
-46 VADIQFHIQKA
+46 
-57 RMSSWSRRISFQV
+57 MSNWSRRISFQV

-105 RLNDLSYKGQIQIR
+105 RLVDLSYKGQIQIR
-119 TDPEKHTLEVSD
+119 TDPEAHTLEVSD

-158 RHPSADAP
+158 RHPSATNAT
-166 AAVGDMLIGQF
+166 AAGEMLIGQF

-191 VVESRKV
+191 IVESRKL
-198 GGDEGIRWA
+198 GGHEGIRWT
-207 AGEGTEIELQ
+207 AGEGTEIDLQ

-225 TTIRLE
+225 TSIRLE
-231 LKEDHHKLAE
+231 LKSDFHKLAE
-241 SPAAIEAAVK
+241 SPAQIEAAIK

-260 IHVNGMAQRANVIN
+260 IYLNGTAQRANVIN
-274 AAWFDPTPDP
+274 AAWFDPTPDS

-295 SEAPLDIIPIRVESP
+295 NEAPLDIIPIRVERP

-331 VLTTTIRR
+331 VLTTTIKR
-339 MVISRDTQGL
+339 MVIARDTQGL
-349 LPQWA
+349 LPPWA
-354 TFLRGVL
+354 SFLRGVL

-376 RDAKFEAVRIQLE
+376 RDSKFEAVRQQLE
-389 KMLFEHFEGLMKSD
+389 KILFEHFEGLVKSD

-437 FMTSA
+437 FTTSA
-442 GPMTCDEILNRSA
+442 GLLTCDEIVFRST

-460 ESESDRV
+460 ETDADRV
-467 VWYNTDRRQEQWV
+467 VWYNTDRRQERWV
-480 NTLFN
+480 NSLFGSSE
-485 RNDVPCVQTL
+485 VPCVQTL
-495 RSFEESLLAS
+495 RSFEESLLAA
-505 MAGDVATTKGESIDL
+505 MTGDISATKKEAIDL
-520 RIASPSADGF
+520 RVASPSAQGF
-530 ASQILGVHDMQD
+530 ASQILGVRDMED
-542 APPEWQDFLE
+542 ASPEWQDFL
-552 STEARIM
+552 SATDARVM
-559 IASFRTEQP
+559 VATFRTDQP

-578 LQKTYEELKRQG
+578 LQRTYEDLKRQG
-590 TVPSGF
+590 TVPAGF
-596 QRLIDSHFS
+596 QRLIDSHFQG
-605 ADEPSRNE
+605 DEPARNE

-625 VLEQRPGT
+625 VLEQRAGT

-652 AVPLAAHSQQS
+652 AVPRDAQSQQS

-668 IAEALWGQKR
+668 IAEALWGQKK

>member
-1 MMRSRRSVEWPKPLP
+1 
-16 QITVFAFQTIDV
+16 
-28 RADEPDSTQR
+28 
-38 CLGGIAVR
+38 
-46 VADIQFHIQKA
+46 
-57 RMSSWSRRISFQV
+57 MSSWSRRISFQV

-105 RLNDLSYKGQIQIR
+105 RLSDLSYKGQINIQ
-119 TDPEKHTLEVSD
+119 TDAERHTLEVSD

-158 RHPSADAP
+158 RHPSAAGN
-166 AAVGDMLIGQF
+166 ASAEGEMLIGQF

-191 VVESRKV
+191 IVESRKV
-198 GGDEGIRWA
+198 GGHEGIRWT
-207 AGEGTEIELQ
+207 AGEGTEIDLQ

-231 LKEDHHKLAE
+231 LKSDFHKLAE
-241 SPAAIEAAVK
+241 TPAQIEAAIK

-260 IHVNGMAQRANVIN
+260 IYLNGTAQRANVIN
-274 AAWFDPTPDP
+274 AAWFDPTPDA

-295 SEAPLDIIPIRVESP
+295 NEAPLDIIPIRVEKP

-331 VLTTTIRR
+331 VVTTTIKR

-376 RDAKFEAVRIQLE
+376 RDAKFEAARLQLE
-389 KMLFEHFEGLMKSD
+389 KMLFEHFEKLAKTD
-403 PARLEA
+403 PSRLEA

-437 FMTSA
+437 FTTSA
-442 GPMTCDEILNRSA
+442 GALTCDEILARSA

-460 ESESDRV
+460 ETDADRV
-467 VWYNTDRRQEQWV
+467 LWYNTDRRQERWV
-480 NTLFN
+480 NSLFAQT
-485 RNDVPCVQTL
+485 DAPCVQTL
-495 RSFEESLLAS
+495 RSFEESLLAA
-505 MAGDVATTKGESIDL
+505 MTGDVAAAKGESIDL
-520 RIASPSADGF
+520 RVASPSASGF
-530 ASQILGVHDMQD
+530 ASQILGVQDMED
-542 APPEWQDFLE
+542 ASPEWQDFLS
-552 STEARIM
+552 STEARVM
-559 IASFRTEQP
+559 VATFRTDQP

-590 TVPSGF
+590 TVPAGF
-596 QRLIDSHFS
+596 QRLIDSHFEG
-605 ADEPSRNE
+605 DEPARNE

-625 VLEQRPGT
+625 VLEQRAGT

-643 ISALNSAGA
+643 VSALNSAGA
-652 AVPLAAHSQQS
+652 AVPRAVQSQQS

-668 IAEALWGQKR
+668 IAEALWGQKKS

>member
-1 MMRSRRSVEWPKPLP
+1 
-16 QITVFAFQTIDV
+16 
-28 RADEPDSTQR
+28 
-38 CLGGIAVR
+38 
-46 VADIQFHIQKA
+46 
-57 RMSSWSRRISFQV
+57 
-70 DVAGIIQIMGT
+70 MGT

-105 RLNDLSYKGQIQIR
+105 RLVDLSYKGQIHIR
-119 TDPEKHTLEVSD
+119 TDADSHILEVCD

-158 RHPSADAP
+158 RHPL
-166 AAVGDMLIGQF
+166 AATATAAGEMLIGQF

-191 VVESRKV
+191 IVESRKL
-198 GGDEGIRWA
+198 GGHEGIRWT

-225 TTIRLE
+225 TSIRLE
-231 LKEDHHKLAE
+231 LKSDFHKLAQ
-241 SPAAIEAAVK
+241 SPAQIEAAVK

-260 IHVNGMAQRANVIN
+260 IYLNGTAQRANVIN

-295 SEAPLDIIPIRVESP
+295 NEAPLDIIPIRVERP

-331 VLTTTIRR
+331 VVTTTIKR
-339 MVISRDTQGL
+339 MVIARDTQGL
-349 LPQWA
+349 LPPWA
-354 TFLRGVL
+354 SFLRGVL

-376 RDAKFEAVRIQLE
+376 RDSKFEAVRQQIE
-389 KMLFEHFEGLMKSD
+389 RILFEHFEGLVKSD

-409 VLSWHRY
+409 VLTWHRY

-437 FMTSA
+437 FTTSA
-442 GPMTCDEILNRSA
+442 GPLTCDEIIIRSP

-460 ESESDRV
+460 ETDADRV
-467 VWYNTDRRQEQWV
+467 IWYNTDRRQERWV
-480 NTLFN
+480 NSLFGQSET
-485 RNDVPCVQTL
+485 PCVQTL
-495 RSFEESLLAS
+495 RSFEESLLAA
-505 MAGDVATTKGESIDL
+505 MAGDVSVAKGEAIDL
-520 RIASPSADGF
+520 RIASPSAQGF
-530 ASQILGVHDMQD
+530 ASQILGVREMED
-542 APPEWQDFLE
+542 ASPEWQDFL
-552 STEARIM
+552 SATDARVM
-559 IASFRTEQP
+559 VATFRTDQP

-578 LQKTYEELKRQG
+578 LQRTYEELKRQG
-590 TVPSGF
+590 TVPAGF
-596 QRLIDSHFS
+596 QRLIDSHFQS
-605 ADEPSRNE
+605 DEPARNE

-625 VLEQRPGT
+625 VLEQRAGT

-643 ISALNSAGA
+643 VSALNSAGA
-652 AVPLAAHSQQS
+652 AVPREAQSQQS

-668 IAEALWGQKR
+668 IAEALWGQKK

>member
-1 MMRSRRSVEWPKPLP
+1 M
-16 QITVFAFQTIDV
+16 A
-28 RADEPDSTQR
+28 
-38 CLGGIAVR
+38 
-46 VADIQFHIQKA
+46 
-57 RMSSWSRRISFQV
+57 SWSRRISFQV
-70 DVAGIIQIMGT
+70 DVAGIIQIMGS

-105 RLNDLSYKGQIQIR
+105 RLVDLAYQGQIQIR
-119 TDPEKHTLEVSD
+119 TDSERHTLEVID

-158 RHPSADAP
+158 RHPTTMGVASSE
-166 AAVGDMLIGQF
+166 GGLLIGQF

-191 VVESRKV
+191 IVESRKLD
-198 GGDEGIRWA
+198 GDEGIRWV

-217 SCDRTEPG
+217 SCDRVDPG

-231 LKEDHHKLAE
+231 LKPDHFKLAE
-241 SPAAIEAAVK
+241 SETQIDVAIR

-260 IHVNGMAQRANVIN
+260 IFLNGSSQRANVVN
-274 AAWFDPTPDP
+274 AAWFDPTPDS
-284 EAVELALEEKF
+284 EAIELALNEQF
-295 SEAPLDIIPIRVESP
+295 NEAPLDIIPIRVESP

-331 VLTTTIRR
+331 VITTTIRR

-349 LPQWA
+349 LPRWA
-354 TFLRGVL
+354 SFLRGVL

-376 RDAKFEAVRIQLE
+376 RDNRFEAVRIHLE
-389 KMLFEHFEGLMKSD
+389 RLLFEHLESLLSQD

-432 RQTYR
+432 RKSYR
-437 FMTSA
+437 FATSA
-442 GPMTCDEILNRSA
+442 GELTCEQIIAASA

-460 ESESDRV
+460 EAEADRV
-467 VWYNTDRRQEQWV
+467 VWYNTDRRQERWISS
-480 NTLFN
+480 LFA
-485 RNDVPCVQTL
+485 RSDVPCVQTL
-495 RSFEESLLAS
+495 RSFEESLMSA
-505 MAGDVATTKGESIDL
+505 MIADIAADKHESIEL
-520 RIASPSADGF
+520 RVASPSTAGF
-530 ASQILGVHDMQD
+530 ASQILGVRDLEEASAD
-542 APPEWQDFLE
+542 WQDFL
-552 STEARIM
+552 SATQTRVM
-559 IASFRTEQP
+559 IAEFRSDQP

-590 TVPSGF
+590 TVPTGF
-596 QRLIDSHFS
+596 QRLIDSHFEGEES
-605 ADEPSRNE
+605 SRNE

-625 VLEQRPGT
+625 ALEQRPGT

-643 ISALNSAGA
+643 VSALTSAGA
-652 AVPLAAHSQQS
+652 SIPREVHSVQS
-663 DDLDW
+663 EDLDW

>member
-1 MMRSRRSVEWPKPLP
+1 
-16 QITVFAFQTIDV
+16 
-28 RADEPDSTQR
+28 
-38 CLGGIAVR
+38 
-46 VADIQFHIQKA
+46 
-57 RMSSWSRRISFQV
+57 
-70 DVAGIIQIMGT
+70 MGT

-105 RLNDLSYKGQIQIR
+105 RLSDLSYKGQVDIR
-119 TDPEKHTLEVSD
+119 TDAEKHTLEVSD

-158 RHPSADAP
+158 RHPSAAG
-166 AAVGDMLIGQF
+166 AASAEGAMLIGQF

-191 VVESRKV
+191 IVESRKV
-198 GGDEGIRWA
+198 GGHEGIRWT
-207 AGEGTEIELQ
+207 AGEGTEIDLQ

-231 LKEDHHKLAE
+231 LKSDFHKLAE
-241 SPAAIEAAVK
+241 SPAQIEAAIK

-260 IHVNGMAQRANVIN
+260 IYLNGTAQRANVIN
-274 AAWFDPTPDP
+274 AAWFDPTPDV

-295 SEAPLDIIPIRVESP
+295 NEAPLDIIPIRVEKP

-331 VLTTTIRR
+331 VVTTTIKR

-354 TFLRGVL
+354 SFLRGVL

-376 RDAKFEAVRIQLE
+376 RDSKFEAVRTQLE
-389 KMLFEHFEGLMKSD
+389 KMLFEHFEKLAKTD
-403 PARLEA
+403 PSRLEA

-437 FMTSA
+437 FTTSA
-442 GPMTCDEILNRSA
+442 GPLTCDEILARSA

-460 ESESDRV
+460 ETDADRV
-467 VWYNTDRRQEQWV
+467 LWYNTDRRQERWV
-480 NTLFN
+480 NSLFAQTEA
-485 RNDVPCVQTL
+485 PCVQTL
-495 RSFEESLLAS
+495 RSFEESLLAA
-505 MAGDVATTKGESIDL
+505 MTGDVATTKGESIDL
-520 RIASPSADGF
+520 RVASPSASGF
-530 ASQILGVHDMQD
+530 ASQILGVQDMED
-542 APPEWQDFLE
+542 APAEWQDFLS
-552 STEARIM
+552 STEARVM
-559 IASFRTEQP
+559 VATFRTDQP

-590 TVPSGF
+590 TVPAGF
-596 QRLIDSHFS
+596 QRLIDSHFDS
-605 ADEPSRNE
+605 DEPARNE

-625 VLEQRPGT
+625 VLEQRAGT

-643 ISALNSAGA
+643 VSALNSAGA
-652 AVPLAAHSQQS
+652 AVPRAVQSQQS

-668 IAEALWGQKR
+668 IAEALWGQKKS

>member
-1 MMRSRRSVEWPKPLP
+1 
-16 QITVFAFQTIDV
+16 
-28 RADEPDSTQR
+28 
-38 CLGGIAVR
+38 
-46 VADIQFHIQKA
+46 
-57 RMSSWSRRISFQV
+57 MSSWSRRISFQV

-105 RLNDLSYKGQIQIR
+105 RLSDLSYKGQINIR
-119 TDPEKHTLEVSD
+119 TDAEKHTLEVSD

-158 RHPSADAP
+158 RHPSAAGNP
-166 AAVGDMLIGQF
+166 SAEGEMLIGQF

-191 VVESRKV
+191 IVESRKV
-198 GGDEGIRWA
+198 GGHEGIRWT
-207 AGEGTEIELQ
+207 AGEGTAIDLE

-231 LKEDHHKLAE
+231 LKSDFHKLAE
-241 SPAAIEAAVK
+241 TPAQIEAAIK

-260 IHVNGMAQRANVIN
+260 IYLNGTAQRANVIN
-274 AAWFDPTPDP
+274 AAWFDPTPDA

-295 SEAPLDIIPIRVESP
+295 NEAPLDIIPIRVEKP

-331 VLTTTIRR
+331 VVTTTIKR

-376 RDAKFEAVRIQLE
+376 RDGKFEAARLQLE
-389 KMLFEHFEGLMKSD
+389 KMLFEHFEKLAKTD
-403 PARLEA
+403 PSRLEA

-437 FMTSA
+437 FTTSA
-442 GPMTCDEILNRSA
+442 GALTCDEILARSA

-460 ESESDRV
+460 DTDADRV
-467 VWYNTDRRQEQWV
+467 LWYNTDRRQERWV
-480 NTLFN
+480 NSLFAQT
-485 RNDVPCVQTL
+485 DAPCVQTL
-495 RSFEESLLAS
+495 RSFEESLLAA
-505 MAGDVATTKGESIDL
+505 MTGDVAATKGESIDL
-520 RIASPSADGF
+520 RVASPSASGF
-530 ASQILGVHDMQD
+530 ASQILGVQDMED
-542 APPEWQDFLE
+542 ASPEWQDFLS
-552 STEARIM
+552 STEARVM
-559 IASFRTEQP
+559 VATFRTDQP

-590 TVPSGF
+590 TVPAGF
-596 QRLIDSHFS
+596 QRLIDSHFEG
-605 ADEPSRNE
+605 DEPARNE

-625 VLEQRPGT
+625 VLEQRAGT

-643 ISALNSAGA
+643 VSALNSAGA
-652 AVPLAAHSQQS
+652 AVPRAVQSQQS

-668 IAEALWGQKR
+668 IAEALWGQKKS

>member
-1 MMRSRRSVEWPKPLP
+1 
-16 QITVFAFQTIDV
+16 
-28 RADEPDSTQR
+28 
-38 CLGGIAVR
+38 
-46 VADIQFHIQKA
+46 
-57 RMSSWSRRISFQV
+57 
-70 DVAGIIQIMGT
+70 MGT

-105 RLNDLSYKGQIQIR
+105 RLSDLSYKGQINIR
-119 TDPEKHTLEVSD
+119 TDAERHTLEVSD

-158 RHPSADAP
+158 RHPSAAGN
-166 AAVGDMLIGQF
+166 ASAEGEMLIGQF

-191 VVESRKV
+191 IVESRKV
-198 GGDEGIRWA
+198 GGHEGIRWT
-207 AGEGTEIELQ
+207 AGEGTAIDLQ

-231 LKEDHHKLAE
+231 LKSDFHKLAE
-241 SPAAIEAAVK
+241 TPAQIEAAIK

-260 IHVNGMAQRANVIN
+260 IYLNGTAQRANVIN
-274 AAWFDPTPDP
+274 AAWFDPTPDA

-295 SEAPLDIIPIRVESP
+295 NEAPLDIIPIRVEKP

-331 VLTTTIRR
+331 VVTTTIKR

-376 RDAKFEAVRIQLE
+376 RDAKFEAARLQLE
-389 KMLFEHFEGLMKSD
+389 KMLFEHFEKLAKTD
-403 PARLEA
+403 PSRLEA

-437 FMTSA
+437 FTTSA
-442 GPMTCDEILNRSA
+442 GALTCDEILARSA

-460 ESESDRV
+460 ETDADRV
-467 VWYNTDRRQEQWV
+467 LWYNTDRRQERWV
-480 NTLFN
+480 NSLFAQT
-485 RNDVPCVQTL
+485 DAPCVQTL
-495 RSFEESLLAS
+495 RSFEESLLAA
-505 MAGDVATTKGESIDL
+505 MTGDVAAAKGESIDL
-520 RIASPSADGF
+520 RVASPSASGF
-530 ASQILGVHDMQD
+530 ASQILGVQDMED
-542 APPEWQDFLE
+542 ASPEWQDFLS
-552 STEARIM
+552 STEARVM
-559 IASFRTEQP
+559 VATFRTDQP

-590 TVPSGF
+590 TVPAGF
-596 QRLIDSHFS
+596 QRLIDSHFEG
-605 ADEPSRNE
+605 DEPARNE

-625 VLEQRPGT
+625 VLEQRAGT

-643 ISALNSAGA
+643 VSALNSAGA
-652 AVPLAAHSQQS
+652 AVPRAVQSQQS

-668 IAEALWGQKR
+668 IAEALWGQKKS

>member
-1 MMRSRRSVEWPKPLP
+1 M
-16 QITVFAFQTIDV
+16 A
-28 RADEPDSTQR
+28 
-38 CLGGIAVR
+38 
-46 VADIQFHIQKA
+46 
-57 RMSSWSRRISFQV
+57 SWSRRISFQV

-158 RHPSADAP
+158 RHPSATGAT
-166 AAVGDMLIGQF
+166 AGGEMLIGQF

-191 VVESRKV
+191 IVESRKL
-198 GGDEGIRWA
+198 GGDEGIRWV
-207 AGEGTEIELQ
+207 AGEGTEIELA

-225 TTIRLE
+225 TMIRLE
-231 LKEDHHKLAE
+231 LKSDFYKLAE
-241 SPAAIEAAVK
+241 TPAQIEAAIK

-260 IHVNGMAQRANVIN
+260 IYLNGMAQRANVIN
-274 AAWFDPTPDP
+274 AAWFDTTPDP
-284 EAVELALEEKF
+284 EAVELALAEKF
-295 SEAPLDIIPIRVESP
+295 NEAPLDIIPIRIEKP

-331 VLTTTIRR
+331 VVTTTIKR

-354 TFLRGVL
+354 SFLRGVL

-376 RDAKFEAVRIQLE
+376 RDSRFEAARIQLE
-389 KMLFEHFEGLMKSD
+389 KILFEHFEGLMRND

-416 SLAGAALSDR
+416 SLAGAALGDR

-437 FMTSA
+437 FTTSA
-442 GPMTCDEILNRSA
+442 GPLTCEEIVGRSA

-460 ESESDRV
+460 ETDSDRV
-467 VWYNTDRRQEQWV
+467 VWYNTDRRQERWV
-480 NTLFN
+480 NSLFAQN
-485 RNDVPCVQTL
+485 EAPCVQTL
-495 RSFEESLLAS
+495 RSFEESLLAA
-505 MAGDVATTKGESIDL
+505 MTGDISAAKGESIDL
-520 RIASPSADGF
+520 RIASPSAEGF
-530 ASQILGVHDMQD
+530 AGQILGVQEMED
-542 APPEWQDFLE
+542 ASPEWQDFLS
-552 STEARIM
+552 STEAKVM
-559 IASFRTEQP
+559 VATFRTDQP

-578 LQKTYEELKRQG
+578 LQRTYEELKRQG
-590 TVPSGF
+590 TVPAGF

-605 ADEPSRNE
+605 GDEPARNE

-625 VLEQRPGT
+625 ALEQRPGT

-643 ISALNSAGA
+643 VSALNSAGA
-652 AVPLAAHSQQS
+652 AVPREAQSVQS

-668 IAEALWGQKR
+668 IAEALWGQRK

>member
-1 MMRSRRSVEWPKPLP
+1 
-16 QITVFAFQTIDV
+16 
-28 RADEPDSTQR
+28 
-38 CLGGIAVR
+38 
-46 VADIQFHIQKA
+46 
-57 RMSSWSRRISFQV
+57 
-70 DVAGIIQIMGT
+70 MGT

-105 RLNDLSYKGQIQIR
+105 RLSDLSYKGQIDIR
-119 TDPEKHTLEVSD
+119 TDAEKHTLEVSD

-158 RHPSADAP
+158 RHPSAAG
-166 AAVGDMLIGQF
+166 AASAEGAMLIGQF

-191 VVESRKV
+191 IVESRKV
-198 GGDEGIRWA
+198 GGHEGIRWT
-207 AGEGTEIELQ
+207 AGEGTEIDLQ

-231 LKEDHHKLAE
+231 LKSDFHKLAE
-241 SPAAIEAAVK
+241 SPAQIEAAIK

-260 IHVNGMAQRANVIN
+260 IYLNGTAQRANVIN
-274 AAWFDPTPDP
+274 AAWFDPTPDV

-295 SEAPLDIIPIRVESP
+295 NEAPLDIIPIRVEKP

-331 VLTTTIRR
+331 VVTTTIKR

-354 TFLRGVL
+354 SFLRGVL

-376 RDAKFEAVRIQLE
+376 RDSKFEAVRTQLE
-389 KMLFEHFEGLMKSD
+389 KMLFEHFEKLAKTD
-403 PARLEA
+403 PSRLEA

-437 FMTSA
+437 FTTSA
-442 GPMTCDEILNRSA
+442 GPLTCDEILARSA

-460 ESESDRV
+460 ETDADRV
-467 VWYNTDRRQEQWV
+467 LWYNTDRRQERWV
-480 NTLFN
+480 NSLFAQTEA
-485 RNDVPCVQTL
+485 PCVQTL
-495 RSFEESLLAS
+495 RSFEESLLAA
-505 MAGDVATTKGESIDL
+505 MTGDVATTKGESIDL
-520 RIASPSADGF
+520 RVASPSASGF
-530 ASQILGVHDMQD
+530 ASQILGVQDMED
-542 APPEWQDFLE
+542 APAEWQDFLS
-552 STEARIM
+552 STEARVM
-559 IASFRTEQP
+559 VATFRTDQP

-590 TVPSGF
+590 TVPAGF
-596 QRLIDSHFS
+596 QRLIDSHFDS
-605 ADEPSRNE
+605 DEPARNE

-625 VLEQRPGT
+625 VLEQRAGT

-643 ISALNSAGA
+643 VSALNSAGA
-652 AVPLAAHSQQS
+652 AVPRAVQSQQS

-668 IAEALWGQKR
+668 IAEALWGQKKS

>member
-1 MMRSRRSVEWPKPLP
+1 MSIPVSHLS
-16 QITVFAFQTIDV
+16 
-28 RADEPDSTQR
+28 PDSS
-38 CLGGIAVR
+38 LPPA
-46 VADIQFHIQKA
+46 
-57 RMSSWSRRISFQV
+57 WSRRISFQV

-105 RLNDLSYKGQIQIR
+105 RLVDLSYKGQIQIR
-119 TDPEKHTLEVSD
+119 TDPEQHTLEVSD

-158 RHPSADAP
+158 RHPSAT
-166 AAVGDMLIGQF
+166 AATSSTAGEMLIGQF

-191 VVESRKV
+191 IVESRKL
-198 GGDEGIRWA
+198 GGHEGIRWT
-207 AGEGTEIELQ
+207 AGEGTEIDLQ

-231 LKEDHHKLAE
+231 LKSDHHKLAE
-241 SPAAIEAAVK
+241 SPAQIEAAIK

-260 IHVNGMAQRANVIN
+260 IYLNGAAQRANVIN
-274 AAWFDPTPDP
+274 AAWFDATPDP
-284 EAVELALEEKF
+284 ESVELALEEKF
-295 SEAPLDIIPIRVESP
+295 NEAPLDVIPIRVEKP

-331 VLTTTIRR
+331 VVTTTIRR
-339 MVISRDTQGL
+339 MVIARDTQGL

-354 TFLRGVL
+354 SFLRGVL

-376 RDAKFEAVRIQLE
+376 RDAKFEAARAHLE
-389 KMLFEHFEGLMKSD
+389 KMLFEHFEGLMRTD

-432 RQTYR
+432 CHTYR
-437 FMTSA
+437 FTTSA
-442 GPMTCDEILNRSA
+442 GPLTCDEIVSRSA

-460 ESESDRV
+460 ETEADRV
-467 VWYNTDRRQEQWV
+467 VWYNTDRRQERWV
-480 NTLFN
+480 NSLFGQ
-485 RNDVPCVQTL
+485 NDVPCVQTL
-495 RSFEESLLAS
+495 RSFEESLLAA
-505 MAGDVATTKGESIDL
+505 MTGDVSAAKGESIDL

-530 ASQILGVHDMQD
+530 ASQILGVQDMED
-542 APPEWQDFLE
+542 ASAEWQDFLS
-552 STEARIM
+552 STEARVM
-559 IASFRTEQP
+559 VATFRTDQP

-578 LQKTYEELKRQG
+578 LQRTYEELKRQG
-590 TVPSGF
+590 TVPAGF
-596 QRLIDSHFS
+596 QRLIDSHFQ
-605 ADEPSRNE
+605 ADKPARNE
-613 VLLNRNHRLVKR
+613 VLLNRNHLLVKR

-643 ISALNSAGA
+643 VSALNSAGA
-652 AVPLAAHSQQS
+652 AVPGESQSQQS